1 MPRDKF
7 ISDNLINHRDYL
19 REKCANI
26 AQEQV
31 SSDNQSAVQ
40 NEIHLNLKTASPV
53 GNSGFSRSSEREYNE
68 FAGHLQHDLAAVGA
82 ELANTEIKQ
91 KELDNFNVQL
101 QEIVRK
107 LQELPIQNS
116 QDFFREF
123 DRLKIQYFQ
132 SSGRVSAFRSTAQK
146 TVQQPAQ
153 ATVTSSPERS
163 KRDILLPVSII
174 ISALLISLTL
184 LIVF

>member
-7 ISDNLINHRDYL
+7 ISDNLINIRDYL
-19 REKCANI
+19 REKCADI

-31 SSDNQSAVQ
+31 SPENQPAVQ
-40 NEIHLNLKTASPV
+40 NEIHLDLKTPAPV

-68 FAGHLQHDLAAVGA
+68 FAGHLQHDLAAIGA
-82 ELANTEIKQ
+82 ELANLETKQ
-91 KELDNFNVQL
+91 KELEYFNAQL
-101 QEIVRK
+101 QDIVRK
-107 LQELPIQNS
+107 LQELPVQNS

-132 SSGRVSAFRSTAQK
+132 SAGRVSAFRCTGQK
-146 TVQQPAQ
+146 TVQVQSQAAVPPPPA
-153 ATVTSSPERS
+153 R

-184 LIVF
+184 WLIF

>member
-26 AQEQV
+26 AQKQL
-31 SSDNQSAVQ
+31 SSEAHPAPQ
-40 NEIHLNLKTASPV
+40 EIHLDLKTAVPA
-53 GNSGFSRSSEREYNE
+53 GNSGYSRSSEREYNE
-68 FAGHLQHDLAAVGA
+68 FAGHLQHDLAAIGA

-91 KELDNFNVQL
+91 KELENFNTQL
-101 QEIVRK
+101 QDIVRK
-107 LQELPIQNS
+107 LQELPVQNS
-116 QDFFREF
+116 QEFFREF

-132 SSGRVSAFRSTAQK
+132 SSGRVSAFRNGGHA
-146 TVQQPAQ
+146 PAPQTSQ
-153 ATVTSSPERS
+153 ATVTPPPAR
-163 KRDILLPVSII
+163 KRDILLPVSVI